1 MQAYLSS
8 LQRDGKNVH
17 LIPVAINYDRLF
29 EIRNVATEIV
39 SDDPGD
45 LSLLGLRR
53 MINSQQGD
61 QTVGKVYV
69 TFGEAIN
76 LKDYLSQRKISPL
89 TQANLDEAAL
99 DLTSHLVLQQ
109 EYASPIVTNMIVS
122 SLLLQCSTATMMFS
136 QIFAN
141 VKQIYGYLV

>member
-29 EIRNVATEIV
+29 EIRNLATEIV

-45 LSLLGLRR
+45 LSMLGLQR
-53 MINSQQGD
+53 MINNQQGD

-76 LKDYLSQRKISPL
+76 LKDYLS
-89 TQANLDEAAL
+89 
-99 DLTSHLVLQQ
+99 
-109 EYASPIVTNMIVS
+109 
-122 SLLLQCSTATMMFS
+122 
-136 QIFAN
+136 
-141 VKQIYGYLV
+141 